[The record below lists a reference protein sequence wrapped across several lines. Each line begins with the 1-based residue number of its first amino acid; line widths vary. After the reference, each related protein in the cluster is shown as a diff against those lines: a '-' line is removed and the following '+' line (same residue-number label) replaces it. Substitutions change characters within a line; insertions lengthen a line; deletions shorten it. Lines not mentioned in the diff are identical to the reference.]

1 MSSISAFQSQMESIS
16 RLILR
21 ANAHRDILQQRQ
33 DAEAEDI
40 QQIADWNANI
50 AAIEAIPEADRSA
63 EQTVDLAKTEA
74 LRDLLQTRMT
84 RAKNLAT
91 ATAAIVPTH
100 GVLEEKVEATPVETF
115 FDAVENDDEDE
126 EHFDA
131 FAGRRRSPEDE
142 IRHRLAGKKTQG
154 KVLLSEPVVKR
165 LFSVLLHFGAK
176 FDGQYVGRVIQNS
189 SWAQVQPPENM
200 KFHFD
205 EADGTMK
212 AKSTTVAEGFA
223 KPPTNFELGLG
234 VPHPMNR
241 AEFLV
246 VLGTLRQQA
255 EQVVN
260 DHDRPEH
267 RDELYAFVRQVCRA
281 FHQVLENSLAPS
293 ASSTGGKAVFEAIHT
308 KGHGINGITVLRDE
322 GLAFGQVWCE
332 VAAVAGAFRGEYQ
345 RLLLTDRA
353 ATVSDIA
360 RDHGEL
366 GAEGHLDM
374 RVLRHSHVYKDLLIP
389 KQAKVLLKAMTEESF
404 VAYNQKH
411 QKKKNA

>member
-1 MSSISAFQSQMESIS
+1 MERINRFILQASAQRE
-16 RLILR
+16 
-21 ANAHRDILQQRQ
+21 ILQQRQ
-33 DAEAEDI
+33 DAEAEDL
-40 QQIADWNANI
+40 QRIADWDDIITAI
-50 AAIEAIPEADRSA
+50 QAIEGADRSA
-63 EQTVDLAKTEA
+63 EQTAELEKTKA
-74 LRDLLQTRMT
+74 LRDLLQTRMA
-84 RAKNLAT
+84 RSKDI
-91 ATAAIVPTH
+91 AAAAARTVPD
-100 GVLEEKVEATPVETF
+100 VQLDEEKETAPRIRGDTF
-115 FDAVENDDEDE
+115 YDAIDREDEDE
-126 EHFDA
+126 HFEA

-165 LFSVLLHFGAK
+165 LVSVLLHFGAK

-205 EADGTMK
+205 EAEGTMK

-223 KPPTNFELGLG
+223 KPPANFELGLG

-255 EQVVN
+255 EQVVS
-260 DHDRPEH
+260 DHDKPEH

-308 KGHGINGITVLRDE
+308 KGHGINGITVL
-322 GLAFGQVWCE
+322 GLGLV
-332 VAAVAGAFRGEYQ
+332 
-345 RLLLTDRA
+345 
-353 ATVSDIA
+353 
-360 RDHGEL
+360 
-366 GAEGHLDM
+366 
-374 RVLRHSHVYKDLLIP
+374 
-389 KQAKVLLKAMTEESF
+389 
-404 VAYNQKH
+404 
-411 QKKKNA
+411 